1 MFEQLEF
8 DFAELKIKK
17 EKRKKIDYES
27 LYQRLLQGPVTFREI
42 QNLTG
47 VSKTSVMN
55 VIDVLSVRYPVWEPE
70 RGVYKLL
77 EESDYD

>member
-1 MFEQLEF
+1 MYEQLEF
-8 DFAELKIKK
+8 NFELPATQ
-17 EKRKKIDYES
+17 KRKKIDYES

>member
-1 MFEQLEF
+1 
-8 DFAELKIKK
+8 
-17 EKRKKIDYES
+17 
-27 LYQRLLQGPVTFREI
+27 
-42 QNLTG
+42 
-47 VSKTSVMN
+47 MN

>member
-17 EKRKKIDYES
+17 EKRKKIDYEA

-42 QNLTG
+42 QSITG